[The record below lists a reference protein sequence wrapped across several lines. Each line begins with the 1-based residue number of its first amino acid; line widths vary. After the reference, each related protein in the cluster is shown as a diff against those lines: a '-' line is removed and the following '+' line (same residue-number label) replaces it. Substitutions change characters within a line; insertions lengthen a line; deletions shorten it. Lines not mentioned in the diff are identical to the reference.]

1 MRLLSSM
8 ALAAALLADQ
18 GCGPAARAAARPS
31 TPPPAGVSPA
41 GSDRPAELRIR
52 ELKVDAEKTV
62 RIKGVISSIVGIRAM
77 PATVVF
83 KITDSTETITVVIN
97 EQVRLREGATIELV
111 GKYKE
116 VPSPT
121 HSGAGEP
128 PREAVFVVERYLD
141 GQ

>member
-1 MRLLSSM
+1 MV
-8 ALAAALLADQ
+8 LAAAVVLTQLA
-18 GCGPAARAAARPS
+18 CGPAPRPAPKPGI
-31 TPPPAGVSPA
+31 PPPASVRAP
-41 GSDRPAELRIR
+41 DRPAELRIR
-52 ELKVDAEKTV
+52 ELTVDPAKTV

-77 PATVVF
+77 PATVIF

-116 VPSPT
+116 VPSPS